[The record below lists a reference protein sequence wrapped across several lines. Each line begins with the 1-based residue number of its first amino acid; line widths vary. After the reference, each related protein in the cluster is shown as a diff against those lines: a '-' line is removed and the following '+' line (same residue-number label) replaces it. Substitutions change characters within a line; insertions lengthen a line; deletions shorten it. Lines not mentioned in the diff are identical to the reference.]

1 MSNISGNSN
10 IVNDNNNDDDDAQ
23 MLHPLE
29 EEQEQRNVDEN
40 KEENE
45 NDGAPEDPKLPSPPE
60 QEANDENK
68 EEEILTETFKDYTRE
83 SKPQSNVTDDVYIQ
97 MKKRFRRLLK
107 SQIQGSKIESDE
119 NDPEVAT
126 LLRQYFG
133 SVMSAVIIQMLL
145 HNITLVLQGLLAGLA
160 CGHCVFAFVF
170 AEPDVLVRGYQW
182 MAVPVQ
188 AAFYF
193 CFAISTVNAFDS
205 IRNMPKRKKFEA
217 GASFIE
223 TIKKFLSL
231 QRGGFNV
238 IIWTAGTIGSVLMA
252 TYDEYMA
259 KSDIV
264 IIEKSETLIIWRY
277 LSLWRATCALLGW
290 LFVALQPNTN
300 YTRDRLLRLAGVS
313 FLKVLKHGFLI

>member
-10 IVNDNNNDDDDAQ
+10 IVNDNNDDDAQ

-29 EEQEQRNVDEN
+29 EEQHEERQNGNNQNIPEG
-40 KEENE
+40 EENE
-45 NDGAPEDPKLPSPPE
+45 GAPEDPKIPTSTE
-60 QEANDENK
+60 ENDQNK
-68 EEEILTETFKDYTRE
+68 DDEVEEEILPETFKDYTRE
-83 SKPQSNVTDDVYIQ
+83 FKPQSNVTDDVYIQ

-107 SQIQGSKIESDE
+107 SQIQGSKTESDE
-119 NDPEVAT
+119 NDPEVST

-145 HNITLVLQGLLAGLA
+145 HNVTLVLQGLLAGLA

-170 AEPDVLVRGYQW
+170 AEPDVLIRGYQW

-193 CFAISTVNAFDS
+193 CFAISTVNAFD
-205 IRNMPKRKKFEA
+205 RFEA

-259 KSDIV
+259 KPDIV

-313 FLKVLKHGFLI
+313 